1 MASRAGIR
9 ELRQNLSRYVDRVRT
24 GETIDVTD
32 HGQLVARLMPASD
45 LRSEVA
51 ALEARGLV
59 VRASSLDFASLA
71 PPRARREGERLP
83 SELLADERDTQRY

>member
-24 GETIDVTD
+24 GETIDVTE
-32 HGQLVARLMPASD
+32 HGRLVARLIPASD
-45 LRSEVA
+45 ARSEIA

-59 VRASSLDFASLA
+59 VRAPSLDFASLS
-71 PPRARREGERLP
+71 PPRSRRAGERLP
-83 SELLADERDTQRY
+83 SELLADERADQRY